1 VIYKFKSKAAGDV
14 IMMGA
19 TGDEVLR
26 AMGREPAIKGIV
38 EPDTMPAAI
47 DALEQA
53 IAAMEADRA
62 RLEAEAAAA
71 GEKAPPRQG
80 VGLRQRAW
88 PLIQM
93 LKRAHAAGE
102 PIVWGV

>member
-1 VIYKFKSKAAGDV
+1 MIYKFKSKAAGDV
-14 IMMGA
+14 IMMGP

-26 AMGREPAIKGIV
+26 AMGREPAAQGIV
-38 EPDTMPAAI
+38 EPDAI
-47 DALEQA
+47 PGAVAALEQA
-53 IAAMEADRA
+53 IAA
-62 RLEAEAAAA
+62 LEAERARAEAEASAA
-71 GEKAPPRQG
+71 GEKVPPRQG

>member
-14 IMMGA
+14 IMMGP

-26 AMGREPAIKGIV
+26 AMGREPAAQGIV
-38 EPDTMPAAI
+38 EPDAMPGAI
-47 DALEQA
+47 AALEQA
-53 IAAMEADRA
+53 IAAIDAERA
-62 RLEAEAAAA
+62 RAEAEASAA
-71 GEKAPPRQG
+71 GEKLPPRPG

-88 PLIQM
+88 PFIQM
-93 LKRAHAAGE
+93 LKRAHAARE